1 MGKQRQRVVE
11 AHQLGQL
18 PPLAGRVL
26 GVEQNVRAPARL
38 DAVFLRKLISVDRAF
53 GHALLAGAP
62 FDIRIGIGV
71 FVLQKRLQAPPHALV
86 THHAHAG
93 VIRQLAVLDA
103 FDAGLDRALD
113 ALGRVDVRHHIG
125 VPIRRRVH
133 RGAQFNLG
141 KLRAVQGIVKR
152 RHAAARHDLD
162 LRCAQHQLFAHAAQD
177 LIGAVGNHR
186 DADAFH
192 QAQRRVGRARHF
204 AAQAEISMSRR
215 LGNHGA
221 AGVDAR
227 PGHHAFVDG
236 ALQGERGAACVTY
249 RGETAHQCALGFF
262 GGRDVQVTQVGRHRR
277 GLRNGGQHGMPMH
290 VDQAGHD
297 QLALAVDDLRVGNGS
312 AGGRQVGDNI
322 ALDQHLHALLHG
334 FAGAIEQA
342 QVGQQ
347 QGAIRRDRVAE
358 DIRRGTRPHERH
370 RHGRHAAHE
379 LATRHIRHHALVDQ
393 AARHAAAMAG
403 ASAAE

>member
-1 MGKQRQRVVE
+1 MF
-11 AHQLGQL
+11 
-18 PPLAGRVL
+18 
-26 GVEQNVRAPARL
+26 N
-38 DAVFLRKLISVDRAF
+38 
-53 GHALLAGAP
+53 
-62 FDIRIGIGV
+62 
-71 FVLQKRLQAPPHALV
+71 
-86 THHAHAG
+86 
-93 VIRQLAVLDA
+93 A

-113 ALGRVDVRHHIG
+113 AFGRVDVRHHIG
-125 VPIRRRVH
+125 VPIRRCVD

-141 KLRAVQGIVKR
+141 KLCAVQGIVKR
-152 RHAAARHDLD
+152 RDAAARHDLD
-162 LRCAQHQLFAHAAQD
+162 LRCAQHQLFAHPAQD
-177 LIGAVGNHR
+177 FVGTVGDHR
-186 DADAFH
+186 DAHAFH
-192 QAQRRVGRARHF
+192 QAQRRIGRARHF
-204 AAQAEISMSRR
+204 AAQAEITMPRR

-236 ALQGERGAACVTY
+236 ALQGERGAACIAN
-249 RGETAHQCALGFF
+249 GGKAAHQRALGFF
-262 GGRDVQVTQVGRHRR
+262 GGRDVQVTQVGRHCG

-290 VDQAGHD
+290 VDQPGHD
-297 QLALAVDDLRVGNGS
+297 QLALAVDDLRIGNGS
-312 AGGRQVGDNI
+312 ASGRQVGNHI
-322 ALDQHLHALLHG
+322 ALDQHVHARLHRLAR
-334 FAGAIEQA
+334 AIEQA

-403 ASAAE
+403 ASAAEQISLGNVALDCGGTGHRVLLTLSAWPKMVRCYSINRSVATRCQRPIYEAK